1 MRSLRR
7 RAILGGVIWAGVAIL
22 LGGIALFYFLDGLT
36 QRRFEDALS
45 DRYIQVVAALGNSAG
60 DPGLLESYLTD
71 PLYQRPYS
79 GRYWQIKGPDGSAI
93 VSRSLFDT
101 LLPAADDS
109 APDPAAWT
117 VQGPDGPMRGIG
129 GQVKL
134 EDGTLWSVSVAE
146 SLASISSERSQI
158 RRSLL
163 TIFALIG
170 ILGIAATAVQTSV
183 VLRPLNRL
191 RQEVT
196 RRWERGEALDPAD
209 YPEEV
214 APLVSDIRALLDRN
228 HEMVERGRR
237 QAADL
242 AHALKTPTAILRNEL
257 DALAQAGVDVGD
269 AQTALTRV
277 DAQLMRSLARIRAA
291 SSGAE
296 ALAQTDVL
304 NSANR
309 MARLFRTGANGMARK
324 FEIDVPSDLRIRMDQ
339 QDLEEILGNTVENAF
354 KWSKRTIRLAA
365 RRLPES
371 VEIRIDD
378 DGPGI
383 PEESRREALRSGG
396 RLDMSVPG
404 TGLGLAIVSD
414 LVAAYGGT
422 LNLEK
427 SAPLGGL
434 CVRIRVPNQFSAAG

>member
-1 MRSLRR
+1 MQSLRR
-7 RAILGGVIWAGVAIL
+7 RAILGGIAWASIAIV

-36 QRRFEDALS
+36 QRRFDDGLS
-45 DRYIQVVAALGNSAG
+45 DRYIQVVAALGNSSG
-60 DPGLLESYLTD
+60 DPDLLESYLTD

-79 GRYWQIKGPDGSAI
+79 GRYWQIRGSDGSTI
-93 VSRSLFDT
+93 VSRSLFDI
-101 LLPAADDS
+101 LLPVAASGAAD
-109 APDPAAWT
+109 PTGWT

-129 GQVKL
+129 GEVRL
-134 EDGTLWSVSVAE
+134 EDGTVWSVSVAE
-146 SLASISSERSQI
+146 SLATISSERSQI

-163 TIFALIG
+163 TTFALIG
-170 ILGIAATAVQTSV
+170 ILGIAATVVQTSLI
-183 VLRPLNRL
+183 LRPLNRL
-191 RQEVT
+191 REEVT
-196 RRWERGEALDPAD
+196 RRWDRGEALDPVD

-228 HEMVERGRR
+228 REMVERGRR

-242 AHALKTPTAILRNEL
+242 AHALKTPAAILRNEL
-257 DALAQAGVDVGD
+257 DALEQSGVDVAD

-291 SSGAE
+291 TSGAD
-296 ALAQTDVL
+296 ALAQTDLL

-309 MARLFRTGANGMARK
+309 MARLFRTGANGMARQ
-324 FEIDVPSDLRIRMDQ
+324 FEIDVPADLRIRMDQ

-354 KWSKRTIRLAA
+354 KWSKQTVRLTA
-365 RRLPES
+365 RRLPDG
-371 VEIRIDD
+371 VEMRIDD

-383 PEESRREALRSGG
+383 PEASRREALRSGG
-396 RLDMSVPG
+396 RLDMSMPG

-422 LNLEK
+422 LDLET
-427 SAPLGGL
+427 SDLFGGL
-434 CVRIRVPNQFSAAG
+434 CVRIGAPAQFSPGG

>member
-7 RAILGGVIWAGVAIL
+7 RAILGGIAWASIAIL
-22 LGGIALFYFLDGLT
+22 LGGIALFYFFDGLA
-36 QRRFEDALS
+36 QRRFDDGLS
-45 DRYIQVVAALGNSAG
+45 DRYIQVVAALGNSGG
-60 DPGLLESYLTD
+60 DAGLLESYLTD

-79 GRYWQIKGPDGSAI
+79 GRYWQIREADGSTI
-93 VSRSLFDT
+93 VSRSLFDI
-101 LLPAADDS
+101 LLPVAEVEATD
-109 APDPAAWT
+109 PDAWT
-117 VQGPDGPMRGIG
+117 VEGPDGPMRGIG
-129 GQVKL
+129 GQVRM

-163 TIFALIG
+163 TTFALIG
-170 ILGIAATAVQTSV
+170 ILGIAATVVQTSLI
-183 VLRPLNRL
+183 LRPLNRL

-196 RRWERGEALDPAD
+196 RRWDRGEALDPAD

-228 HEMVERGRR
+228 REMVERGRR

-257 DALAQAGVDVGD
+257 DALEQSGVDVSD

-277 DAQLMRSLARIRAA
+277 DAQLMRSLARIRTA
-291 SSGAE
+291 SSGAD
-296 ALAQTDVL
+296 ALAHTDVL

-309 MARLFRTGANGMARK
+309 MARLFRTGANGMARQ
-324 FEIDVPSDLRIRMDQ
+324 FEIDVPADLRIRMDQ

-354 KWSKRTIRLAA
+354 KWSKQTVRLTA
-365 RRLPES
+365 RRLPDG
-371 VEIRIDD
+371 VEMRIDD

-396 RLDMSVPG
+396 RLDMSMPG

-414 LVAAYGGT
+414 LVTAYGGT
-422 LNLEK
+422 LDLET
-427 SAPLGGL
+427 SELFGGL
-434 CVRIRVPNQFSAAG
+434 CVRIGIPGQFSPGG